1 MTISKTIRT
10 HLEHRPFG
18 ELITA
23 TGLLGLG
30 LGTRTAIDQTL
41 SRLCRQGFIARIA
54 RGVYAKPRATR
65 FGGRIL
71 PEANEIATA
80 FAKLRGQQLQ
90 IHGAEAVRRF
100 GLTTQM
106 PATTTYLT
114 DGPNRTLH
122 LGNLEVH
129 LEHAPAKMFLLAGRL
144 AGQALRALRFLGRR
158 ETKPKTINQVLQQLP
173 NLEREA
179 LLETRASLPNW
190 LSKPLDVWCN
200 SGASI

>member
-1 MTISKTIRT
+1 LNFCQKLLDFDIITPTEATVTISKTIRA

-23 TGLLGLG
+23 TGLLALG

-41 SRLCRQGFIARIA
+41 SRLCRQGLISRIA
-54 RGVYAKPRATR
+54 RGVYAKPRDTR

-71 PEANEIATA
+71 PDANEIAMA
-80 FAKLRGQQLQ
+80 FAKLRGQKLQ

-106 PATTTYLT
+106 PSTATYLT
-114 DGPNRTLH
+114 DGPDRTLH

-144 AGQALRALRFLGRR
+144 S
-158 ETKPKTINQVLQQLP
+158 
-173 NLEREA
+173 
-179 LLETRASLPNW
+179 SLPNW
-190 LSKPLDVWCN
+190 LSKPLDAWRN
-200 SGASI
+200 SGATV

>member
-1 MTISKTIRT
+1 MTISKTIRN

-23 TGLLGLG
+23 TGLLELG

-41 SRLCRQGFIARIA
+41 SRLCRQGLIARIA

-71 PEANEIATA
+71 PDANEIATA
-80 FAKLRGQQLQ
+80 FARLRGQQLQ

-114 DGPNRTLH
+114 DGPDRTLH
-122 LGNLEVH
+122 LGKLEVR

-144 AGQALRALRFLGRR
+144 AGQALSALRFLGRR
-158 ETKPKTINQVLQQLP
+158 EAKPKTIHQVLQQLP
-173 NLEREA
+173 NLERQA

-190 LSKPLDVWCN
+190 LQRPLEQVM
-200 SGASI
+200 ATT